1 MFDGG
6 EVIILGNVFLDAIS
20 TSAFAVTCKFAWT
33 KYKRCA
39 WLLHYYSTCEME
51 LIARARRASETNRCG
66 YSDTKYER
74 SYNDFMGKALQ
85 EKYKK
90 EIEAIVAAKEAERR
104 I

>member
-1 MFDGG
+1 MMMWMWYDYIDGR
-6 EVIILGNVFLDAIS
+6 IHIN
-20 TSAFAVTCKFAWT
+20 
-33 KYKRCA
+33 RR
-39 WLLHYYSTCEME
+39 E

-104 I
+104 IQFAAYNNRVGGQ

>member
-1 MFDGG
+1 MANEHRNRVRIPPDSRMHARDHAAATG
-6 EVIILGNVFLDAIS
+6 
-20 TSAFAVTCKFAWT
+20 
-33 KYKRCA
+33 R
-39 WLLHYYSTCEME
+39 EME